1 MPTTPNGEKMRTDII
16 TNWLTQTGQSL
27 TGEQLSKMA
36 RFQELVLSAPMNLTA
51 ITNPEDFAVKHF
63 IDSLTLLPWVDNAGE
78 NACLIDIGTGAGFPG
93 VPLKIARPGLGV
105 TLLDSLQKRVLFL
118 RAATEELGL
127 AGVECVHARAE
138 DIVKQKGATYDLA
151 TARAVARLDKLARYA
166 LPLVKPG
173 GIFLAMKGPDV
184 ADEIEEA
191 KPALY
196 KLGGE
201 VESVEKVEI
210 SQAMGRSIIVVRKK

>member
-1 MPTTPNGEKMRTDII
+1 MRTDII